1 MVGQRNTLMVVKYR
15 LAIAAAIV
23 LATPSPVAAAG
34 EAGEFTFTV
43 LQDGNP
49 VGQHRFMFERQ
60 GDRVEIQETT
70 EIEISFATIP
80 LYTFEHEKRA
90 VWRNGRALRI
100 DALTNDN
107 GEKLDISVRD
117 TGRAYVRTV
126 NGRVDRFDES
136 RVVMAYWNPDTLHH
150 DSFFSAIEDK
160 TLDATFRYVGS
171 EPITVAGRRV
181 EAQHYHLAGDDPREL
196 WFDPEGRVAKIAFR
210 RYGTTIEY
218 VRDQLEPEAPPSTCM
233 AIC

>member
-1 MVGQRNTLMVVKYR
+1 MIMRYG
-15 LAIAAAIV
+15 LAIAAAIFLSTPC
-23 LATPSPVAAAG
+23 LAATGG

-43 LQDGNP
+43 LQNGNP
-49 VGQHRFMFERQ
+49 VGQHRFLFERH
-60 GDRVEIQETT
+60 GDRVEIQEAT
-70 EIEISFATIP
+70 EIEISLATIP
-80 LYTFEHEKRA
+80 LYTFEHEARA
-90 VWRNGRALRI
+90 LWRNGRAVRI
-100 DALTNDN
+100 DAITNDN

-136 RVVMAYWNPDTLHH
+136 RVVMAYWNPDTLRH

-160 TLDATFRYVGS
+160 TLDATFRYVGD
-171 EPITVAGRRV
+171 EPIKLAGRQV
-181 EAQHYHLAGDDPREL
+181 ETQHYRMAGDEQREL
-196 WFDPEGRVAKIAFR
+196 WFDPKGRVAKVAFQ

-218 VRDQLEPEAPPSTCM
+218 VRDQLEPEPPPSTCM